1 MARHRLAL
9 VRRVSVSTSNENPH
23 RMFSTRNKKKK
34 KLVLFILPY
43 LEVEDIY
50 DLWFQ

>member
-1 MARHRLAL
+1 M
-9 VRRVSVSTSNENPH
+9 VSVSTSNENPH
-23 RMFSTRNKKKK
+23 HMFSTRNKKK

-50 DLWFQ
+50 DLHIYCRGI